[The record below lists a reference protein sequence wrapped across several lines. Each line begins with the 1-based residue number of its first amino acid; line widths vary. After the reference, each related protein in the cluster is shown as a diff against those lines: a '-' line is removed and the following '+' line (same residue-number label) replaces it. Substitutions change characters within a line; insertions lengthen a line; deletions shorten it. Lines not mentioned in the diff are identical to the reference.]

1 MDKTQVGLW
10 RPIAEVLRLSAEEN
24 VVRWKPI
31 RRIRMYA
38 ERLPRPALFSANGL
52 SSEGWRFTIRALD
65 LRITDAIRW
74 NGRHYFLTSIVQT
87 PARPGFLTVEAAKVK
102 LVDCV
107 AAKET
112 TCPGPAFQ
120 AVLTEKYIRHEQHSP
135 DAVNLICYVLVTPK
149 CVALAPGSLV
159 EIDGAPYEVLVAHKL
174 DEAKNEYE
182 CLRKADL

>member
-1 MDKTQVGLW
+1 MQVGLW
-10 RPIAEVLRLSAEEN
+10 RPVAEVLRLSVEEN

-52 SSEGWRFTIRALD
+52 SAEGWRFTIRALE

-74 NGRHYFLTSIVQT
+74 KGRHYFLTSIDRI
-87 PARPGFLTVEAAKVK
+87 PGRPGFLTVEAAKVK
-102 LVDCV
+102 LADCV

-112 TCPGPAFQ
+112 AHPGPAFQ
-120 AVLTEKYIRHEQHSP
+120 AVLTEKYIRHEQHLP
-135 DAVNLICYVLVTPK
+135 DAVNLILYVLVTPK
-149 CVALAPGSLV
+149 CVNLTPGSLV
-159 EIDGAPYEVLVAHKL
+159 EIDGTPCEVLVAHKL

-182 CLRKADL
+182 CYRKADL